1 MGEWGSCLSR
11 NDLRQFMREIAMRH
25 ERIWR
30 EQAEML
36 REMRAETREMREE
49 SRKVI
54 AALREV
60 QEESRAHT
68 RALLHVVDRL
78 ENGGA
83 AA

>member
-1 MGEWGSCLSR
+1 MPAES
-11 NDLRQFMREIAMRH
+11 DLRQFIRDIAIRH

-36 REMRAETREMREE
+36 REMKAEFR
-49 SRKVI
+49 
-54 AALREV
+54 ALR
-60 QEESRAHT
+60 EESRAHREEMRIELRDLREESRAQT
-68 RALLHVVDRL
+68 RALLQVLDRL